1 MWCVRHN
8 LLAVEDA
15 SLDELANLMMAD
27 TELCGGITQC
37 QPLAVLLGG
46 AVAVDAA
53 YTAKRAD
60 AVRCPGL
67 ALAGRHSHSVQRRG
81 DVLIGPSPCHAAND
95 GERLLGCTTPVFPGS
110 RLADAQL
117 GMLTALPVDDE
128 HDLPGRIV
136 DIDDDLG
143 DQCPHQSLAR
153 PHRGSR
159 CLPCRREIIG
169 QTGEL
174 GTRIV
179 GVGDLHSIEPLPATL
194 DTLQRGLP
202 RLLQLRR
209 DQAIVGVTSSIAA
222 FSQRRIVLGLLQL
235 QLGDAPPVLILVSEH
250 PVGLLSRL
258 DRHRRHSPQHLGRDG
273 LVDAFAGD
281 AQASPLPQL
290 YVRLFAP
297 VDRPWIA
304 TGVENAEPT
313 TAARTADE
321 TGQQGA
327 PAAPGLRVPNP
338 AVGVARKQRLIALEL
353 RPADVA
359 LVMILDEH
367 LPRAHRLV
375 VAIALT
381 RTTIDDRGALL
392 ALPVRVDAGIEGI
405 LQNRYDVTIPD
416 WPPFERCQRPAVR
429 RVGKV
434 DVLRRHPQQHLAGA
448 PEFTELLKDK
458 PDHLLQPPVRI
469 EAEADVPVPS
479 VTDWTRDPQLAAPGL
494 RSCRLVHPRSDD
506 PQLELADAPLHAEQ

>member
-27 TELCGGITQC
+27 TELCGGIAQR
-37 QPLAVLLGG
+37 QPLAILLGG

-53 YTAKRAD
+53 YTAERAD

-67 ALAGRHSHSVQRRG
+67 ALAGRHSHSVQRGG
-81 DVLIGPSPCHAAND
+81 DVLIGPSACHAAHD
-95 GERLLGCTTPVFPGS
+95 GERLLGCATPVFPGS
-110 RLADAQL
+110 RLVDAQL
-117 GMLTALPVDDE
+117 GMLAALPVDDE
-128 HDLPGRIV
+128 HDLTGRLV
-136 DIDDDLG
+136 DIDDDLS

-153 PHRGSR
+153 PHHGSR
-159 CLPCRREIIG
+159 RLPCRREIIG
-169 QTGEL
+169 QSGEV
-174 GTRIV
+174 GTHIV
-179 GVGDLHSIEPLPATL
+179 GIRHLHSIEPLPATL
-194 DTLQRGLP
+194 DTLQRSLP
-202 RLLQLRR
+202 RLLQLRC
-209 DQAIVGVTSSIAA
+209 DQAIVGVASGIAA
-222 FSQRRIVLGLLQL
+222 FSERCIVLGLLQL
-235 QLGDAPPVLILVSEH
+235 QLGDTPPVLILVFEH
-250 PVGLLSRL
+250 PFGLLSRL
-258 DRHRRHSPQHLGRDG
+258 DRHWRYGAQHLGRDG
-273 LVDAFAGD
+273 LVDALAGD
-281 AQASPLPQL
+281 AQATPLAQL
-290 YVRLFAP
+290 HVRLFAP
-297 VDRPWIA
+297 VDRPRIA

-327 PAAPGLRVPNP
+327 PASSRLRVPNP
-338 AVGVARKQRLIALEL
+338 AVGVAREQRLIAFVL
-353 RPADVA
+353 RPTDVA
-359 LVMILDEH
+359 LVMILDEY
-367 LPRAHRLV
+367 LPRTHRLA
-375 VAIALT
+375 VAIALA

-392 ALPVRVDAGIEGI
+392 ALAVSVDAGIEGI
-405 LQNRYDVTIPD
+405 LQNRDDVTIPD

-458 PDHLLQPPVRI
+458 PDHLLQPPIRI
-469 EAEADVPVPS
+469 EAEANVPVPS

-494 RSCRLVHPRSDD
+494 RSCCLVHPRSDD